1 MCNQKKKKKK
11 KNYKRYLYFVRSNTS
26 VTNFI
31 PKKFT
36 TLMKNICILRHE
48 QKEIF
53 SEVIWKA
60 CFEFIIYLVYMTTG
74 FVSFLKSSVIL
85 DEVVEWP
92 I

>member
-1 MCNQKKKKKK
+1 
-11 KNYKRYLYFVRSNTS
+11 
-26 VTNFI
+26 
-31 PKKFT
+31 
-36 TLMKNICILRHE
+36 MKNICTLRHE

-53 SEVIWKA
+53 SKVIWKA

-92 I
+92 IWSIIATERKNYGSWRKNIATIQLKGFQ

>member
-1 MCNQKKKKKK
+1 
-11 KNYKRYLYFVRSNTS
+11 
-26 VTNFI
+26 
-31 PKKFT
+31 
-36 TLMKNICILRHE
+36 MKNICILRHE

-60 CFEFIIYLVYMTTG
+60 CFEFIIYLVYMTTE

-92 I
+92 IWSIIASERKNYKIIKSFFEIFNKKVFEISPIS

>member
-1 MCNQKKKKKK
+1 
-11 KNYKRYLYFVRSNTS
+11 
-26 VTNFI
+26 
-31 PKKFT
+31 
-36 TLMKNICILRHE
+36 MKNICILRHE